1 MESLLGKESS
11 KTIYGS
17 TGFSFGNNSA
27 EQLLDNDWHHVVIT
41 IDRFNEGGS
50 TGDMTLYIDSELNG
64 TLTNSNLDFNQKN
77 SLDDGVL
84 YIGGDGVGGVFSGS
98 LDNIRFYNRV
108 LRGEEIDN
116 IYRLEG
122 GE

>member
-1 MESLLGKESS
+1 
-11 KTIYGS
+11 
-17 TGFSFGNNSA
+17 
-27 EQLLDNDWHHVVIT
+27 
-41 IDRFNEGGS
+41 
-50 TGDMTLYIDSELNG
+50 MTLYIDSELNG